1 MRRQFLS
8 ATMAVLL
15 SGIAGLAQLIAQTPK
30 EIRKAES
37 VKAKVARLGTGPRV
51 RVIVKLEGGET
62 IKGYVSS
69 IAEDSFVVER
79 PADRGPR
86 QVSYRM
92 VKEVNKKPSTGR
104 IMAGIGLVAAT
115 TVGLLY
121 LSAYLLSKCSP
132 CIGP

>member
-8 ATMAVLL
+8 ATLAVLL
-15 SGIAGLAQLIAQTPK
+15 SGITGLAPLVAQTPK

-37 VKAKVARLGTGPRV
+37 IKAKIARLGTGPGI

-86 QVSYRM
+86 QISYRR

-104 IMAGIGLVAAT
+104 IIAAVGVVAGT

-121 LSAYLLSKCSP
+121 LTGYLLSKCGP